1 MRNIASEFWKFV
13 ESQDNDLSKRVY
25 NWLNK
30 DNLSAIIVD
39 RGVFWIELTTSMS
52 TLPKYVFQYIE
63 KWCKS
68 KGLRYLYSERQV

>member
-52 TLPKYVFQYIE
+52 TLPKYVLQYII
-63 KWCKS
+63 KWCS
-68 KGLRYLYSERQV
+68 SRGLKYLYSGR